1 MASFVIFCLMDKT
14 ENCEPEQLG
23 GLDWFLDV
31 MVFKGGY
38 LSTPVS
44 LCLSVFPSPDPP
56 YHHFLSP
63 PSCPPSTL
71 HFYTSN
77 TQCRE
82 IRIDRKKIKVVR
94 NTLQTCFRL
103 VQVVFY

>member
-44 LCLSVFPSPDPP
+44 LCLSVFPPLILHITPF
-56 YHHFLSP
+56 FLLLLVLP
-63 PSCPPSTL
+63 L
-71 HFYTSN
+71 LYIF
-77 TQCRE
+77 TQVIHSVE
-82 IRIDRKKIKVVR
+82 K
-94 NTLQTCFRL
+94 
-103 VQVVFY
+103 